1 MSIND
6 RVKLL
11 RESLDK
17 SQEQFGTAI
26 GISKSG
32 VSNIE
37 SGKRGITEQ
46 MVLAI
51 CREFEV
57 NENWLRN
64 GAGEMFQPIPKNG
77 LEMLAKEHNLNQFEY
92 LVIEEYLNL
101 PDENRKAV
109 LDFVMELFA
118 KFSETR
124 VALEHPAVIK
134 ADPNYPETMFKEAP
148 ASKEMQELSDEEK
161 VELYRQ
167 ELKREREAREKSGA

>member
-1 MSIND
+1 MNERIKELRKTLSLTMEELGE
-6 RVKLL
+6 KLGVT
-11 RESLDK
+11 RS
-17 SQEQFGTAI
+17 AI
-26 GISKSG
+26 
-32 VSNIE
+32 SNIE

-77 LEMLAKEHNLNQFEY
+77 LEMLAKEYNLNQFEY

>member
-1 MSIND
+1 MNERIKELRKTLSLTMEELGE
-6 RVKLL
+6 KLGVT
-11 RESLDK
+11 RS
-17 SQEQFGTAI
+17 AI
-26 GISKSG
+26 
-32 VSNIE
+32 SNIE

-148 ASKEMQELSDEEK
+148 DSKEMQELSDEEK